1 MVVEQVLLV
10 EIMVVMPLVTEVEV
24 VVLDI
29 QTILQALINV
39 SEEMVVKEF

>member
-1 MVVEQVLLV
+1 MLLV